1 MRPTKEIERCL
12 AYIPPGLRDSV
23 LELRNII
30 QALAP
35 GVTEVIQ
42 RKGFTYYY
50 KERGGP
56 VSAGVCQIALY
67 PDHIRLA
74 FIHGAFLPDPQGLL
88 KGSEQYK
95 RHVVLVSFEEAPWEA
110 LSELI
115 RASARFDPREVGGGE
130 L

>member
-30 QALAP
+30 HALAP

-56 VSAGVCQIALY
+56 VSAGVCQIGLY
-67 PDHIRLA
+67 PDHVRLA

-88 KGSEQYK
+88 RGSEKYK

-110 LSELI
+110 LTELI
-115 RASARFDPREVGGGE
+115 RASARFDPKKIGGK
-130 L
+130 